1 MDHQGNL
8 ILRNLVEAYSDKY
21 EAATR
26 NKKKTVTIEVLG
38 IIKQSG
44 RFIKEEDVGW
54 VEVTDEVARL
64 KVSHVFRDLRKG
76 SKKKET
82 SIAENFD
89 FLTDGEEF

>member
-8 ILRNLVEAYSDKY
+8 ILRGLVEAYSDKY
-21 EAATR
+21 EAASR
-26 NKKKTVTIEVLG
+26 NKKKTVTIEVLD

-54 VEVTDEVARL
+54 VEIPDEVARL
-64 KVSHVFRDLRKG
+64 KVSHVFRDIRKE

-82 SIAENFD
+82 SVAENFD
-89 FLTDGEEF
+89 FWTDGKEF